1 MGASGQDDGPSTSGV
16 MNLPEPSPAV
26 LSPSKQ
32 KAASNL
38 VLEDESPEPKRPRM
52 DAVPQKSDEAESSRI
67 TLLSNHEDEDD
78 VDASIFERPSRFVI
92 IFIDEIG

>member
-1 MGASGQDDGPSTSGV
+1 

-32 KAASNL
+32 KAAATP

-52 DAVPQKSDEAESSRI
+52 DAVPQKSNEAESSRI

-78 VDASIFERPSRFVI
+78 VDASIFERPSRFVV

>member
-1 MGASGQDDGPSTSGV
+1 

-32 KAASNL
+32 KAAATP
-38 VLEDESPEPKRPRM
+38 VPEDGSPDPKRPRM

-67 TLLSNHEDEDD
+67 TLLSNQENEDEDD